1 MRVIIQ
7 RVLSASV
14 TIDSEV
20 VAEIDNGFLV
30 LLGITHDD
38 DSSDIDFLVNK
49 VANLRVFEDDN
60 EKMNLSLLDVEGS
73 ALVVSQFTL
82 YGDCRKGRRP
92 SFVDAARPEIAEPL
106 YNKFVEELKKLGV
119 RDVQTG
125 QFGAEMT
132 VGLVNDGPVT
142 ILIDSPK

>member
-106 YNKFVEELKKLGV
+106 YNKFVEELKKLGI

-125 QFGAEMT
+125 QFGAEMK

-142 ILIDSPK
+142 ILINSPK

>member
-38 DSSDIDFLVNK
+38 NSSDIDFLVNK
-49 VANLRVFEDDN
+49 VANLRVFEDED

-106 YNKFVEELKKLGV
+106 YNNFVEELKKLGV

-125 QFGAEMT
+125 QFGADMK